1 MPDFGIWSAWSSR
14 KLIALPIPTANLTD
28 FPVEVPIV
36 ADADIGAKCR
46 ADGFDLIF
54 VALDEVTKLPYERD
68 PFSVVG
74 GEATGL
80 FWAKSNATTAG
91 TYIWCYYGNAAAA
104 DISEVVR
111 LDLNIYVA
119 DAINHRIVKRLASD
133 LSYVNQV
140 GTIGAGNDQF
150 DQPAGVCFD
159 GTYIYVAD
167 INNYRIVKRLASDLS
182 YIGQVGTIG
191 AGNDQFDQPIGVC
204 FDGTHIYVVDQY
216 NHRIVKR
223 LASDLSYVS
232 QIGTEGSGDDQFEY
246 PAGACSE
253 SAPGRRS
260 ADWIIFRYDNMSA
273 ADGGL
278 TWGEEQDQSTF
289 GGGSNRMKM
298 KMKMKL

>member
-150 DQPAGVCFD
+150 DQP
-159 GTYIYVAD
+159 
-167 INNYRIVKRLASDLS
+167 
-182 YIGQVGTIG
+182 
-191 AGNDQFDQPIGVC
+191 IGVC